1 MMRWTST
8 GAITSSGKFLFLL
21 LLLCFLSSCTE
32 KRPLFLF
39 GGGPPGS
46 TFQNFAVE
54 LGALLNQE
62 MPDIQVDVKPSSGSV
77 HNLIQIDRA
86 KLTMALVSSEDAQR
100 GQAGELPKHQTS
112 TENVV
117 ALVRLFGSAA
127 QLVVPA
133 SSPIR
138 TPYDLRRNRVAIG
151 THGSGSA
158 LSAERFFRGMG
169 IWEEI
174 TPIYASATMS
184 LAELS
189 QWGVEAV
196 WLLAGF
202 PSQALQE
209 TNQTFPIRLIDL
221 TEVAVKS
228 GFFISYPS
236 YTLARIPSATYK
248 GQDLDIFTF
257 QNSILWVAN
266 REIDEE
272 FVYRSL
278 KFLFSDRGLTQIHFA
293 LPSAWDLDVKKGLR
307 GVKIPL
313 HPGAVRFLKEA
324 WFPPNSLLSD
334 PGVDLQ
340 PKSLAALVKPDTRL
354 KTEKGD

>member
-1 MMRWTST
+1 MIRWTST
-8 GAITSSGKFLFLL
+8 GAITNSGKFLFLL

-46 TFQNFAVE
+46 TFQSFAVE

-62 MPDIQVDVKPSSGSV
+62 MPDIQVNIKSSSGSV
-77 HNLIQIDRA
+77 HNLVQVENG
-86 KLTMALVSSEDAQR
+86 KLAMALVSAEDAHFGNL
-100 GQAGELPKHQTS
+100 GQLPMQPA

-127 QLVVPA
+127 QLVVPR

-138 TPYDLRRNRVAIG
+138 TPYDLRKTRVAIG
-151 THGSGSA
+151 NHGSGSA
-158 LSAERFFRGMG
+158 LSAELFFRSLG

-174 TPIYASATMS
+174 TPLYANVTMS

-196 WLLAGF
+196 WLLVGF
-202 PSQALQE
+202 PNQALQE
-209 TNQTFPIRLIDL
+209 TNRTFPIRLLDL
-221 TEVAVKS
+221 TEEVVLS
-228 GFFISYPS
+228 GFFSVYPS
-236 YTLARIPSATYK
+236 YSLARIPSGTYV

-272 FVYRSL
+272 LVYRSL
-278 KFLFSDRGLTQIHFA
+278 KFLFSDRGLTKIHFA

-313 HPGAVRFLKEA
+313 HPGAVRFLREA
-324 WFPPNSLLSD
+324 WFPPK
-334 PGVDLQ
+334 Q
-340 PKSLAALVKPDTRL
+340 LV
-354 KTEKGD
+354 E